1 MFEYLDKM
9 RQLIDKLSS
18 EQKEQ
23 LIEASRI
30 VAEVIMNDGIIH
42 TLGTGHSQMVGMELF
57 GRASNMANVN
67 AIMDDLVLLASGAR
81 RSAKIEQVSGL
92 AEILWEKYSFRQ
104 SDVILIISN
113 SGRNALPIEMAIKA
127 REEGLKVIAITSLEQ
142 SKKYASRHVSGQKLY
157 QVADLVIDNCVPSG
171 DGVMKMGE
179 KLIGPAS
186 SVLGILIVNI
196 ISTEAI
202 KLSAEQGVDVPVF
215 QSQNI
220 DDTDNDRLYTRFE
233 SRVKHF

>member
-1 MFEYLDKM
+1 MFEYLDRMK
-9 RQLIDKLSS
+9 QLMDRLVV
-18 EQKEQ
+18 EQEDQLLEAARAVADVIEQ
-23 LIEASRI
+23 
-30 VAEVIMNDGIIH
+30 DGIIH
-42 TLGTGHSQMVGMELF
+42 TLGTGHSQMVGMEMF
-57 GRASNMANVN
+57 GRASNLANVN

-92 AEILWEKYSFRQ
+92 AEILWEKYSFQ
-104 SDVILIISN
+104 ASDVFIIISN
-113 SGRNALPIEMAIKA
+113 SGRNALPIEMAMKA
-127 REEGLKVIAITSLEQ
+127 KQEGLKVIAITSLEQ
-142 SKKYASRHVSGQKLY
+142 SKKYASRHMSGQKLY

-171 DGVMKMGE
+171 DGVMTIAE
-179 KLIGPAS
+179 RLTGPAS

-202 KLSAEQGVDVPVF
+202 KICAEKGLDVPVF

-220 DDTDNDRLYTRFE
+220 DETDNDRLYTRFE